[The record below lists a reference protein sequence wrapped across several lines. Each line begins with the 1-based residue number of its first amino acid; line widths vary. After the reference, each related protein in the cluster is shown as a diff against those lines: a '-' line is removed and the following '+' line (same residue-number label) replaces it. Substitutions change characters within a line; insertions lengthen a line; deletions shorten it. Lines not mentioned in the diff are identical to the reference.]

1 MRAKKMDQTHH
12 LVVEVVHAGDVLDG
26 MQDTHPRLGG
36 LLHRADQSRTLT
48 LSLLRAEDSG
58 ALDALEAASRLLYGT
73 TDWVAKVP
81 ATLAAE
87 FASRLTSDFEDGI
100 DGVLENKMSAVL
112 DPCRD
117 LMELSVLFREFRLRP
132 ASFDQWQRPKEVHHS
147 GEFGFGRLV
156 KRFPDLPLTGYPDA
170 ESALTEYTQHS
181 RTLHPQVPLTDLN
194 ELARAPAHLPELAAR
209 EWAVSMTV
217 EVLRH
222 TMITLQEFHT
232 WHAERV
238 DLATIDAHTEIDIDL
253 DDIEAVHGWLERRS
267 EGQENRIP
275 ADLADA
281 FQAPYRRRQKPT

>member
-1 MRAKKMDQTHH
+1 MDQTHH
-12 LVVEVVHAGDVLDG
+12 LGTQMVHTEDVLDA
-26 MQDTHPRLGG
+26 MHDTHPRLGG

-58 ALDALEAASRLLYGT
+58 TLDALEAASRLLYGT

-87 FASRLTSDFEDGI
+87 FASRLTSDFEDGV

-132 ASFDQWQRPKEVHHS
+132 ASFDRWQRPKEVHHS

-156 KRFPDLPLTGYPDA
+156 KRFPDLPLIGYPDA
-170 ESALTEYTQHS
+170 ESAFTEYTQHS

-194 ELARAPAHLPELAAR
+194 ELARAPEQLPEFAAR
-209 EWAVSMTV
+209 EWALSMTV

-222 TMITLQEFHT
+222 TMITLQEFHI
-232 WHAERV
+232 WHAERA
-238 DLATIDAHTEIDIDL
+238 DLATIDARTEIDIDI
-253 DDIEAVHGWLERRS
+253 DDIDVVHGWLQRRS
-267 EGQENRIP
+267 EARENRSP
-275 ADLADA
+275 ADVAEA
-281 FQAPYRRRQKPT
+281 FQARYRRRQKPT

>member
-1 MRAKKMDQTHH
+1 MDQAQH
-12 LVVEVVHAGDVLDG
+12 LGAEVVHAGDVLDA

-48 LSLLRAEDSG
+48 LSLLRADDSG

-73 TDWVAKVP
+73 ADWVAKVP
-81 ATLAAE
+81 APLAAE

-100 DGVLENKMSAVL
+100 DGVLETKMSAVL

-132 ASFDQWQRPKEVHHS
+132 ASFDQWQRPKVVHHS

-170 ESALTEYTQHS
+170 ESAFTEYTQHS

-194 ELARAPAHLPELAAR
+194 ELARAPEQIPEVATG
-209 EWAVSMTV
+209 EWALSMTV

-222 TMITLQEFHT
+222 TMITLQEFHI

-238 DLATIDAHTEIDIDL
+238 DPEIIDTHIDIDIDL
-253 DDIEAVHGWLERRS
+253 DDIEVVHGWLECRS

-275 ADLADA
+275 ADLAEA
-281 FQAPYRRRQKPT
+281 FQAPYRRRQKST